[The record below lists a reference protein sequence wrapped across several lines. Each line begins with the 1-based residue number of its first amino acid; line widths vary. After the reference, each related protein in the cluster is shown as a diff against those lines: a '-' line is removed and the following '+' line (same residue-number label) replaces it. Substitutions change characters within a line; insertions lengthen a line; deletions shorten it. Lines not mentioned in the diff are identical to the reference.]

1 MPSLLSSSS
10 APWAAHAERPLKRL
24 GSAVRA
30 FDGPVLGICAGM
42 QLQAMF
48 AGGSVRSIAPRAEQS
63 YRAVEVLDDG
73 DLLGGL
79 PEQPFFCEHR
89 PDRRVAAWLPPTRP
103 KPRAQRRGDPG

>member
-1 MPSLLSSSS
+1 MPSCSAAQARRGRRMPSARSS
-10 APWAAHAERPLKRL
+10 
-24 GSAVRA
+24 GSAAPFVHSKV
-30 FDGPVLGICAGM
+30 PVLGICAGM

-89 PDRRVAAWLPPTRP
+89 PDRRVATWLPPTRP